1 MKGHC
6 ERSPV
11 PSMVQGEVKQS
22 HEIAASSACGGLLAM
37 TIFLSRL
44 LYFQLCGLWEGEFLE
59 FAL

>member
-1 MKGHC
+1 
-6 ERSPV
+6 
-11 PSMVQGEVKQS
+11 MVQGEVKQS